1 MSRIT
6 APRRLAALAAA
17 LAVGASFA
25 ATAPAVH
32 AQPNNGGTPTGCK
45 ITGKDANGAT
55 FIDTY
60 AEGSEITVTTP
71 NGGTTKFKCVNG
83 SWVQQAR
90 VRDPRLA
97 SVVVSQAQLT
107 RMIG

>member
-1 MSRIT
+1 MSPSPPSGARH
-6 APRRLAALAAA
+6 APRP
-17 LAVGASFA
+17 
-25 ATAPAVH
+25 PAVSPPSPKQRGY
-32 AQPNNGGTPTGCK
+32 ADRLCK
-45 ITGKDANGAT
+45 ITGKDSNGAVFT
-55 FIDTY
+55 DTY

-83 SWVQQAR
+83 SWVLQAR